1 MMKLGGVKEE
11 VRPRGEKTI
20 LGVLKSFRDMAE
32 RILRSFEEG
41 IYLHKCKEMSRL
53 KHLSC

>member
-32 RILRSFEEG
+32 CILRF
-41 IYLHKCKEMSRL
+41 LRKESTYISAMR
-53 KHLSC
+53 